1 MYGVRKI
8 NNMYVSDGG
17 GRDLIITR
25 NPEFRGGKTVAQY
38 LNTPAWETKRMRNP
52 TDRPLPL
59 DLGERRRVR
68 ESYVYG
74 SKKLGIEGLNPMSTF
89 HGTSRRGP
97 RPFDRSRAVQLNSL
111 EYKGATL
118 PRPATMPSL
127 VTGAGMTL

>member
-38 LNTPAWETKRMRNP
+38 LATPSWELKRMRNP
-52 TDRPLPL
+52 SDRPLPL

-74 SKKLGIEGLNPMSTF
+74 SKQLGIEGLNPMETF
-89 HGTSRRGP
+89 HGSSRRGP
-97 RPFDRSRAVQLNSL
+97 RPFDRARAVQLNSR
-111 EYKGATL
+111 EYKGTTL

-127 VTGAGMTL
+127 ASGVDLSL

>member
-1 MYGVRKI
+1 MYGCRKI

-25 NPEFRGGKTVAQY
+25 NPEYRGGKVVAQY
-38 LNTPAWETKRMRNP
+38 LSTPKWELNRMPNP
-52 TDRPLPL
+52 KEPPLPL

-68 ESYVYG
+68 ESYSYG

-97 RPFDRSRAVQLNSL
+97 RPFDRSRAVQLHSR
-111 EYKGATL
+111 EYKGVTL
-118 PRPATMPSL
+118 ARPATMPTIESVNL
-127 VTGAGMTL
+127 